1 MDCNMATLTEVG
13 FYTRRIIK
21 WGAVGLVIV
30 MLIPPA
36 WKLAKR
42 IYLAINP
49 PPPPAP
55 TVRYGKL
62 PKLVFSEADPNYKPQ
77 YRLETI
83 EGALPK
89 LPNAARVY
97 FVTINKSR
105 ILELEK
111 IKPKARVLGFD
122 QEPVKVD
129 DQTYKFISSN
139 LPAELTVNII
149 YNSYAYKYDWRSD
162 PRILD
167 EKTVPNNEQALLEAK
182 NLWQSLGLL
191 ATDLTDGR
199 AKITFLAGGTGELVP
214 TISLSEANFVR
225 VDMYRADKD
234 GLKVV
239 TPKGEESPVNVTL
252 SGANNRA
259 KRILEANY
267 SYSRVL
273 DDTFSTYPL
282 KGVDKAWGELQQGL
296 GYLAR
301 PGAVQ
306 VTVRKASLAYY
317 ESGQPQE
324 FLQPVYVFEGDGGFV
339 GYVPAVSQ
347 EYVQ

>member
-13 FYTRRIIK
+13 YYTRRIIK
-21 WGAVGLVIV
+21 WGAVGLVVV

-36 WKLAKR
+36 WKLVKR
-42 IYLAINP
+42 VYLAINP

-62 PKLVFSEADPNYKPQ
+62 PKLVFPERDAGYQPQ

-83 EGALPK
+83 EGSLPK
-89 LPNAARVY
+89 LTNIARVY

-111 IKPKARVLGFD
+111 IKSKARVLGFD
-122 QEPVKVD
+122 REPVKID
-129 DQTYKFISSN
+129 DANYKFTSSS

-149 YNSYAYKYDWRSD
+149 YNSYAYKYDWSSD
-162 PRILD
+162 AKILD
-167 EKTVPNNEQALLEAK
+167 ERGVPNNEQTLLEAK

-191 ATDLTDGR
+191 AADLTDGR
-199 AKITFLAGGTGELVP
+199 AKITFLTGGTGELVP

-225 VDMYRADKD
+225 ADLFRADKD

-252 SGANNRA
+252 SGSNDRS
-259 KRILEANY
+259 KRIVEANH
-267 SYSRVL
+267 SYSRIL
-273 DDTFSTYPL
+273 DNDFSTYPL
-282 KGVDKAWGELQQGL
+282 KGVDKAWGELQAGG
-296 GYLAR
+296 GYIAR
-301 PGAVQ
+301 PGTAQ
-306 VTVRKASLAYY
+306 VTVRKVSLAYY

-339 GYVPAVSQ
+339 EYVTAVSSDYSQ
-347 EYVQ
+347 

>member
-1 MDCNMATLTEVG
+1 MATLTEVG

-21 WGAVGLVIV
+21 WGPVGLVVV
-30 MLIPPA
+30 MLIPPT
-36 WKLAKR
+36 WKLVKR

-62 PKLVFSEADPNYKPQ
+62 PKLVFPEADPNYKPQ

-111 IKPKARVLGFD
+111 IKPKARALGFD

-129 DQTYKFISSN
+129 DQTYKFIGTN
-139 LPAELTVNII
+139 RPAELTVDII

-167 EKTVPNNEQALLEAK
+167 EKTISNNEQVLLEAK
-182 NLWQSLGLL
+182 NMWQNLGLL
-191 ATDLTDGR
+191 AADLTEGK
-199 AKITFLAGGTGELVP
+199 AKITYFAGGTGELVP
-214 TISLSEANFVR
+214 TISLSEANFIR
-225 VDMYRADKD
+225 VDMFRADKD
-234 GLKVV
+234 GLKVI

-252 SGANNRA
+252 SGSNDRT
-259 KRILEANY
+259 KRIVEANY
-267 SYSRVL
+267 SYSRIL
-273 DDTFSTYPL
+273 DNDFSTYPL
-282 KGVDKAWGELQQGL
+282 KGVDKAWTELQAGG
-296 GYLAR
+296 GYIAR
-301 PGAVQ
+301 SEAIQ

-324 FLQPVYVFEGDGGFV
+324 FLQPVYMFEGDGGFV
-339 GYVPAVSQ
+339 AYVSAIDQGYSQ
-347 EYVQ
+347 